1 MNTINSHD
9 ISSVAR
15 SLLFALATLVWTVT
29 SYAQA
34 ASETAISLTSEE
46 LNWLLNFNNLKTSE
60 TTTFSD
66 KKTKKALAVAFE
78 ASPAI
83 RSSSYTIQSANS
95 DKVAA
100 EGAKKPQITGVVQ
113 SAYTQSDLT
122 NSTQTTGKPSL
133 TLTGQIVVY
142 DWGRLDAIINNRSA
156 LVEAA
161 DARLRATKNDLA
173 IEVISTCLEINKQI
187 ALLGAAKYYTATIE
201 DLTNRISKVTE
212 ADPGRASEMVQTQ
225 SRVLQARS
233 SEKVTESKIRELT
246 IRLAKHLPGD
256 TVGLCAGI
264 GASYLSPLDDV
275 TIDSRLASHAQL
287 VLLNA
292 QYQSELLSAKQIE
305 LTKRPQISLVA
316 QHAPVSA
323 GITNDYAQ
331 SISLQA
337 TAVLYDG
344 NTLNA
349 SQLAAAQRASSVLEQ
364 RERLL
369 KQLQADF
376 KERSKLA
383 ATLETR
389 TIEYISL
396 LEINQRVRDDFFI
409 QWAALGRRTL
419 FELLAIEAEQYSLRT
434 GYIQSLYDS
443 MLSNAS
449 VLGNLDFLHD

>member
-1 MNTINSHD
+1 
-9 ISSVAR
+9 
-15 SLLFALATLVWTVT
+15 
-29 SYAQA
+29 
-34 ASETAISLTSEE
+34 
-46 LNWLLNFNNLKTSE
+46 
-60 TTTFSD
+60 
-66 KKTKKALAVAFE
+66 
-78 ASPAI
+78 
-83 RSSSYTIQSANS
+83 
-95 DKVAA
+95 
-100 EGAKKPQITGVVQ
+100 
-113 SAYTQSDLT
+113 
-122 NSTQTTGKPSL
+122 
-133 TLTGQIVVY
+133 
-142 DWGRLDAIINNRSA
+142 
-156 LVEAA
+156 
-161 DARLRATKNDLA
+161 
-173 IEVISTCLEINKQI
+173 
-187 ALLGAAKYYTATIE
+187 
-201 DLTNRISKVTE
+201 
-212 ADPGRASEMVQTQ
+212 
-225 SRVLQARS
+225 
-233 SEKVTESKIRELT
+233 
-246 IRLAKHLPGD
+246 
-256 TVGLCAGI
+256 
-264 GASYLSPLDDV
+264 
-275 TIDSRLASHAQL
+275 
-287 VLLNA
+287 
-292 QYQSELLSAKQIE
+292 
-305 LTKRPQISLVA
+305 
-316 QHAPVSA
+316 VSA

-449 VLGNLDFLHD
+449 VLGNLDFLHDELKVKR